1 MRIARKFRGTIEDIP
16 VVYEGREMTFG
27 NLEENKKYYVLI
39 TNTDPSCKYI
49 LLGGSKRNILTSL
62 MKLHIA
68 DREAL
73 ELLDYTIRVKSG
85 RSL

>member
-1 MRIARKFRGTIEDIP
+1 MITARKFRRTIDDIP

-27 NLEENKKYYVLI
+27 DLEENKKYYVLI
-39 TNTDPSCKYI
+39 TNPDTSCKYI

-62 MKLHIA
+62 IKLHIA

-73 ELLDYTIRVKSG
+73 EFLDYTVRVKSG